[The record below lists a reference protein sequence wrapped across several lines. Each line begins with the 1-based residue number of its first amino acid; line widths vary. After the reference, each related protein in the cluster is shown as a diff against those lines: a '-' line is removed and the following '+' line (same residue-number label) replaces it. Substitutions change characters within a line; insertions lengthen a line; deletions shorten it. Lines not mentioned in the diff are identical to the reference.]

1 MEDDSRKEMEA
12 KMTGER
18 RTMKIR
24 GKEVV
29 YWVRNQPPPTPEEIE
44 KRMESICHR
53 IENPYLE
60 NDLNLPKK

>member
-1 MEDDSRKEMEA
+1 MEDDSRKKREA

-29 YWVRNQPPPTPEEIE
+29 YWVGNSGEPTPEEKR